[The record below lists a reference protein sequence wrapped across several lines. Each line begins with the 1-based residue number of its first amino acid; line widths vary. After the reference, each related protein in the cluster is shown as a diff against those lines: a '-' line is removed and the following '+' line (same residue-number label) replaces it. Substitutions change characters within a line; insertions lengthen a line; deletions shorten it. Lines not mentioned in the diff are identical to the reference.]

1 MGLAQRVGAA
11 AGKQERESIDT
22 CQHTHAPH
30 CALAQPSLSF
40 LYRLSSL
47 PLYSV
52 PTHSQ
57 EMLIEGLENTQRPE
71 AHDLALRIARAW
83 TSSNFK
89 AWRRTHYMYEK
100 YSATDEG
107 VGGGGGEYT
116 PQVGFGWSNGVAL
129 ALLSRYGDE
138 LAV

>member
-1 MGLAQRVGAA
+1 MSVQVEPTVA
-11 AGKQERESIDT
+11 
-22 CQHTHAPH
+22 HP
-30 CALAQPSLSF
+30 PF
-40 LYRLSSL
+40 L
-47 PLYSV
+47 PLCTI

-116 PQVGFGWSNGVAL
+116 PQVGFGW
-129 ALLSRYGDE
+129 YGK
-138 LAV
+138 LFASTGIAAVGG